1 MRNTSHFVLDNTLWL
16 LYRTIKLHGGTIMAI
31 RFKHRGQQYEADTP
45 DEAIRMRE
53 MLEKYDEEDVKHG
66 NITEEELIY
75 EKTKWS
81 EDRFLSMTQ
90 NIGVAQQK
98 FLAVL
103 FDSPRGPVNVETIA
117 KKLGVNSAMALAGVQ
132 SGLAKQLRAMG
143 LEPIDLYRVE
153 ISWVG
158 DERKRYLTLN
168 EGFRLA
174 ALDVGWP
181 PDYIRKA
188 LKEAKQK

>member
-1 MRNTSHFVLDNTLWL
+1 MKNRSHFVLDNTLWL
-16 LYRTIKLHGGTIMAI
+16 LYRTIKLRWGTIIAI

-53 MLEKYDEEDVKHG
+53 MLEKYDQEEVKHG

-75 EKTKWS
+75 EKTQWS

-103 FDSPRGPVNVETIA
+103 RDSPRGPVNVESIA
-117 KKLGVNSAMALAGVQ
+117 KKLGVNSA
-132 SGLAKQLRAMG
+132 R
-143 LEPIDLYRVE
+143 
-153 ISWVG
+153 
-158 DERKRYLTLN
+158 
-168 EGFRLA
+168 
-174 ALDVGWP
+174 
-181 PDYIRKA
+181 
-188 LKEAKQK
+188 